1 VQVLRSFAMD
11 RPPGARVTLV
21 VDTPLAVY
29 SGMVPGLVA
38 GRYRAAELEIDAVP
52 LARRAGARVILAAA
66 NGIDPVAKRVVL
78 DGRPAIPYDL
88 ASIDIGSTVAG
99 LELPGVREHALP
111 TRPIGRFV
119 ARVAEVEAA
128 ARRGSGAFRVVVA
141 GGGAGGVELAATL
154 RARLLEALRG
164 TGRTLEVSLVHDG
177 PRLLPGY
184 PAGLVRRVERAFERR
199 GIVRHTGR
207 TIVAAEADRV
217 LLDDGASLPCDAL
230 LWATGAAGFP
240 LLRDSGLPCDERGF
254 VLTQPTLQVTGHDDL
269 FAAGDCATLA
279 LHPRTPKA
287 GVYAVRQ
294 GPYLT
299 RNLRAALAGQPLAS
313 YRPQRDFLTLLN
325 LGDGS
330 AIGGKWGISFAGRW
344 VMELKDRIDRRFME
358 RFQLLAADGGAGPA
372 QRQMPAMDDAE
383 MVCGGCAAKLGQ
395 EALTRSLARLPP
407 PPAAPDVV
415 LGVVEADDVAAFR
428 LPGGDLL
435 VASVDLFRAFTDDP
449 YLVGRA
455 AARNALSDLEAKGV
469 APRWALALVALPL
482 AEWERQAEEMLFQV
496 LAGARAVFDEAGV
509 HLVGGHTSRAEEL
522 QVGFSVQGVAGAEA
536 DLLRRH
542 GALEPGQV
550 LVLTRPLG
558 TGVLFHADMAGR
570 ARGPWIASA
579 FAALAT
585 GNAAAA
591 ALARQAGATAATD
604 VTGFGLAGHLAAILE
619 GSGLAARLD
628 LPALPAL
635 PGALELLTR
644 GERSTF
650 HDENARLRRAL
661 AIPAALR
668 ADPRVEL
675 LFDPQTAGGLLFAV
689 PEAAAEDVISRLRE
703 AGYPKAAAIGVLTE
717 RRGDAAVAE
726 VVADLDP
733 AS

>member
-1 VQVLRSFAMD
+1 M
-11 RPPGARVTLV
+11 
-21 VDTPLAVY
+21 
-29 SGMVPGLVA
+29 
-38 GRYRAAELEIDAVP
+38 
-52 LARRAGARVILAAA
+52 
-66 NGIDPVAKRVVL
+66 
-78 DGRPAIPYDL
+78 
-88 ASIDIGSTVAG
+88 
-99 LELPGVREHALP
+99 
-111 TRPIGRFV
+111 
-119 ARVAEVEAA
+119 
-128 ARRGSGAFRVVVA
+128 
-141 GGGAGGVELAATL
+141 
-154 RARLLEALRG
+154 
-164 TGRTLEVSLVHDG
+164 
-177 PRLLPGY
+177 
-184 PAGLVRRVERAFERR
+184 
-199 GIVRHTGR
+199 
-207 TIVAAEADRV
+207 
-217 LLDDGASLPCDAL
+217 
-230 LWATGAAGFP
+230 
-240 LLRDSGLPCDERGF
+240 
-254 VLTQPTLQVTGHDDL
+254 GHDDL
-269 FAAGDCATLA
+269 FAAGDCATLVE
-279 LHPRTPKA
+279 HPRTPKA

-299 RNLRAALAGQPLAS
+299 RNLRAALAGRPLAS

-330 AIGGKWGISFAGRW
+330 AIGGKWGVSFEGRW

-358 RFQLLAADGGAGPA
+358 RFQLLAADGCAGPA
-372 QRQMPAMDDAE
+372 QRQMPAMDGAAE

-407 PPAAPDVV
+407 PPLEPEVV
-415 LGVVEADDVAAFR
+415 LGLAEADDVAVVR

-482 AEWERQAEEMLFQV
+482 AESEVPAEEMLFQV
-496 LAGARAVFDEAGV
+496 LAGARAVFDAAGV

-536 DLLRRH
+536 DLVRRH
-542 GALEPGQV
+542 GALAPGQV
-550 LVLTRPLG
+550 LILTRPLG

-591 ALARQAGATAATD
+591 AIARQAGATAATD
-604 VTGFGLAGHLAAILE
+604 VTGFGLAGHLAAMLE

-628 LPALPAL
+628 LAALPAL
-635 PGALELLTR
+635 PGALELLAR

-650 HDENARLRRAL
+650 HEENARLRRAM
-661 AIPAALR
+661 AIPASLR

-689 PEAAAEDVISRLRE
+689 PEAAAEEVIARLRE
-703 AGYPKAAAIGVLTE
+703 AGYLQAAAIGVLTLG
-717 RRGDAAVAE
+717 RDDGAVAE
-726 VVADLDP
+726 VAPGVM
-733 AS
+733 S